1 MANQL
6 FLFIKNLKGVER
18 INISNLKIESLTSNS
33 LSHYRTQHYFER
45 VGEINSVDDLQEY
58 CNWAKENKVKIYI
71 IGNGS
76 NTLFV
81 KKNIQ
86 SLILK
91 NKLPK
96 YTNPL
101 PNNRLEVSSSASV
114 MEVLKYCYQNSM
126 NSFYYLASVPATI
139 GGALAMN
146 AGRGR
151 QHGCT
156 IYDFVESVTFFEDGC
171 IKTLENSQIVRDYR
185 ETMFTGIH
193 SKLILTAIF
202 KFEPTEFTENP
213 LTSRQIW
220 AKEHQDNTAPNCGSV
235 FKAANYAILE
245 KLKGLSIG
253 KSMFSAKTSNWILA
267 KSQSSYSIIMLIKIA
282 KILHFITRQK
292 IALEL
297 ITID

>member
-1 MANQL
+1 M
-6 FLFIKNLKGVER
+6 
-18 INISNLKIESLTSNS
+18 SNLKIESLTSNS
-33 LSHYRTQHYFER
+33 LSHYRTRHNFER

-58 CNWAKENKVKIYI
+58 CNWAKENKVNIYI

-81 KKNIQ
+81 KNNIR
-86 SLILK
+86 SLVLK

-96 YTNPL
+96 YTNSL
-101 PNNRLEVSSSASV
+101 PDNRLEVSSSVSV

-185 ETMFTGIH
+185 ETMFTGMH
-193 SKLILTAIF
+193 SKLILSAIF
-202 KFEPTEFTENP
+202 KFERTEFTENP
-213 LTSRQIW
+213 LVSRQVW

-235 FKAANYAILE
+235 FKTANYRILG
-245 KLKGLSIG
+245 KLKGMSTG
-253 KSMFSAKTSNWILA
+253 KTMFSAKTSNWIIS
-267 KSQSSYSIIMLIKIA
+267 KSQSSYSIVILITIA

-292 IALEL
+292 IVLEL

>member
-1 MANQL
+1 M
-6 FLFIKNLKGVER
+6 
-18 INISNLKIESLTSNS
+18 SNLKIESLTSNS
-33 LSHYRTQHYFER
+33 LSHYRTQHHFER
-45 VGEINSVDDLQEY
+45 VGEINSVDDLQKY
-58 CNWAKENKVKIYI
+58 CNWAKENKVNVYI

-81 KKNIQ
+81 RKNIQ

-101 PNNRLEVSSSASV
+101 PENRLEVSSSVSV

-151 QHGCT
+151 QHECT

-171 IKTLENSQIVRDYR
+171 VKTLQNSQIARDYR
-185 ETMFTGIH
+185 ETIFTGMH
-193 SKLILTAIF
+193 SKLILSAVF
-202 KFEPTEFTENP
+202 KFERTEFTENP
-213 LTSRQIW
+213 LISRQIW

-235 FKAANYAILE
+235 FKTANYRILQ
-245 KLKGLSIG
+245 KLRGMSIG
-253 KSMFSAKTSNWILA
+253 KAMFSTKTSNWILS
-267 KSQSSYSIIMLIKIA
+267 KSQNSYSIIILIKIA
-282 KILHFITRQK
+282 KIFHFLTRQK

>member
-1 MANQL
+1 M
-6 FLFIKNLKGVER
+6 
-18 INISNLKIESLTSNS
+18 SNLKIESLTSNS
-33 LSHYRTQHYFER
+33 LSHYRTQHHFER
-45 VGEINSVDDLQEY
+45 VGEINSVDDLQMY
-58 CNWAKENKVKIYI
+58 CNWAKENKVNIYI

-86 SLILK
+86 SLVLK
-91 NKLPK
+91 NKLLK

-101 PNNRLEVSSSASV
+101 PENRLEVSSSVSV

-126 NSFYYLASVPATI
+126 DSFYYLASVPATI

-171 IKTLENSQIVRDYR
+171 VKTLQNSQIERDYR
-185 ETMFTGIH
+185 ETIFTGMH
-193 SKLILTAIF
+193 SKLILSAIF
-202 KFEPTEFTENP
+202 KFELTEFTENP
-213 LTSRQIW
+213 LISRQIW

-235 FKAANYAILE
+235 FKIANYRILQ
-245 KLKGLSIG
+245 KLRGMSIG
-253 KSMFSAKTSNWILA
+253 KAMFSAKTSNWILS
-267 KSQSSYSIIMLIKIA
+267 KSQSSYSIILLIKIA
-282 KILHFITRQK
+282 MILHFITRQK

>member
-1 MANQL
+1 M
-6 FLFIKNLKGVER
+6 
-18 INISNLKIESLTSNS
+18 SNLKIQSLTSNS
-33 LSHYRTQHYFER
+33 LSHFRTRHEFER
-45 VGEINSVDDLQEY
+45 VGEITSVDDLQEY
-58 CNWAKENKVKIYI
+58 CNWAKENKVNIYI
-71 IGNGS
+71 LGNGS

-96 YTNPL
+96 YTKPL
-101 PNNRLEVSSSASV
+101 PENRLEVSSSVSV

-171 IKTLENSQIVRDYR
+171 IKTLDNSQIVRDYR
-185 ETMFTGIH
+185 ETIFTGIH
-193 SKLILTAIF
+193 SKLILSAVF
-202 KFEPTEFTENP
+202 KFELTEFSENP
-213 LTSRQIW
+213 LISRQLW
-220 AKEHQDNTAPNCGSV
+220 AKEHQDNTGPNCGSV
-235 FKAANYAILE
+235 FKTANYMILH
-245 KLKGLSIG
+245 KLRGMSIG
-253 KSMFSAKTSNWILA
+253 KAMFSAKTSNWILT
-267 KSQSSYSIIMLIKIA
+267 KSPSSYSIIILIKIA
-282 KILHFITRQK
+282 KFLHFMTGQK
-292 IALEL
+292 IELEL

>member
-1 MANQL
+1 M
-6 FLFIKNLKGVER
+6 
-18 INISNLKIESLTSNS
+18 SNLKIESLTSNS
-33 LSHYRTQHYFER
+33 LSHYRTQHHFER

-58 CNWAKENKVKIYI
+58 CNLAKENKVNIYI

-81 KKNIQ
+81 RKNIQ

-96 YTNPL
+96 YTNSL
-101 PNNRLEVSSSASV
+101 PNNRLEVSSSVSV

-171 IKTLENSQIVRDYR
+171 IKTLKNSEIIRDYR

-193 SKLILTAIF
+193 SKLILSAVF

-235 FKAANYAILE
+235 FKTANYAILE
-245 KLKGLSIG
+245 KLKGMPIG
-253 KSMFSAKTSNWILA
+253 KAGFSHKTSNWILS
-267 KSQSSYSIIMLIKIA
+267 KSQSSYSIILLIKIA
-282 KILHFITRQK
+282 NLLHFITRQK

>member
-1 MANQL
+1 M
-6 FLFIKNLKGVER
+6 
-18 INISNLKIESLTSNS
+18 SNLKIESLTSNS
-33 LSHYRTQHYFER
+33 LSHYRTRHQFER
-45 VGEINSVDDLQEY
+45 VGEINSVDDLEEY
-58 CNWAKENKVKIYI
+58 CNWAKENKVNIYI

-96 YTNPL
+96 YTNSL
-101 PNNRLEVSSSASV
+101 AENRLEVSSSVSV

-146 AGRGR
+146 AGRGK
-151 QHGCT
+151 QHECT

-171 IKTLENSQIVRDYR
+171 IKTLDNSQIVRNYR
-185 ETMFTGIH
+185 ETIFTGVH
-193 SKLILTAIF
+193 SKLILSAVF
-202 KFEPTEFTENP
+202 KFERTEFTENP
-213 LTSRQIW
+213 LVLRQLW

-235 FKAANYAILE
+235 FKTANYRVLQ
-245 KLKGLSIG
+245 KLRGMSIG
-253 KSMFSAKTSNWILA
+253 KTMFSAKTSNWIVT
-267 KSQSSYSIIMLIKIA
+267 KSQSSYSILILIKIA
-282 KILHFITRQK
+282 EFLHFITREK
-292 IALEL
+292 IELEL
-297 ITID
+297 IRVD

>member
-1 MANQL
+1 MT
-6 FLFIKNLKGVER
+6 
-18 INISNLKIESLTSNS
+18 NLKIESLTSHT
-33 LSHYRTQHYFER
+33 LSHYRTRHYFER

-58 CNWAKENKVKIYI
+58 CNWATENKVNIYI

-81 KKNIQ
+81 RKNIQ

-96 YTNPL
+96 YTNSL
-101 PNNRLEVSSSASV
+101 PNNRLEVSSSVSV

-171 IKTLENSQIVRDYR
+171 IKTLKNSQIVRDYR
-185 ETMFTGIH
+185 ETIFTGVH
-193 SKLILTAIF
+193 SKLILSAVF
-202 KFEPTEFTENP
+202 KFERTEFTENP
-213 LTSRQIW
+213 LNSRQIW
-220 AKEHQDNTAPNCGSV
+220 AKEHQDNIAPNCGSV
-235 FKAANYAILE
+235 FKTSNYGILE
-245 KLKGLSIG
+245 KLKGVSIG
-253 KSMFSAKTSNWILA
+253 KAMFSDKTSNWILT
-267 KSQSSYSIIMLIKIA
+267 KSQSSYSIILLIQIA
-282 KILHFITRQK
+282 NLLHFITGQK

>member
-1 MANQL
+1 MT
-6 FLFIKNLKGVER
+6 
-18 INISNLKIESLTSNS
+18 NLKIESLTSHN
-33 LSHYRTQHYFER
+33 LSHYKTRHHFEP
-45 VGEINSVDDLQEY
+45 VGEINSVHDLQEY
-58 CNWAKENKVKIYI
+58 CNWAKENKVNIYI

-81 KKNIQ
+81 RKNIQ

-96 YTNPL
+96 YTNSL
-101 PNNRLEVSSSASV
+101 SNNRLEVSSSVSV

-146 AGRGR
+146 AGRGK

-171 IKTLENSQIVRDYR
+171 IKTLTNSQIVRDYR
-185 ETMFTGIH
+185 KTVFTGIH
-193 SKLILTAIF
+193 SKLILSAVF
-202 KFEPTEFTENP
+202 KFERTEFTENP
-213 LTSRQIW
+213 ITSRQIW
-220 AKEHQDNTAPNCGSV
+220 AKEHQDNIAPNCGSV
-235 FKAANYAILE
+235 FKTANYGILE
-245 KLKGLSIG
+245 KIKGMSIG
-253 KSMFSAKTSNWILA
+253 KAMFSDKTSNWILT
-267 KSQSSYSIIMLIKIA
+267 KSQSSYSIILLIKIA
-282 KILHFITRQK
+282 NLLHFITRQK